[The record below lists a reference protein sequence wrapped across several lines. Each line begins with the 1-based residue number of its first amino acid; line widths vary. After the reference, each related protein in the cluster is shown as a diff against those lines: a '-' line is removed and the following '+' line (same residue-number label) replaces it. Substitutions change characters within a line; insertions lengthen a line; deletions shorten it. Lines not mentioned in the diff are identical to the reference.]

1 MRCFEEVDGMA
12 KKHSSLRKRERTA
25 LWLHIFFSFWGSI
38 CLIPFLL
45 VVVASFSND
54 LDLALYGYRL
64 IPLKVDLSAYKT
76 LAMDLSILVNAYKVT
91 IFVTVMATLLSLV
104 IMSLVAYVLVRKSG
118 SRFGKI
124 LTYFIYFPTLFSGG
138 LVPSYI
144 MNTKYLGMA
153 DNLWILILP
162 GLVSAMNV
170 FMIRTFIQQQPYS
183 LVEAAKLDGASEF
196 HVYLRIAMPLA
207 KPVLATVGFNLALAN
222 WNQWYSS
229 MIYIRSN
236 EKVTLQ
242 HLLQRMLMNF
252 NAILAQIEH
261 GIPGASIKDLPG
273 ESLRMAMLVIAIGPM
288 MFIFPFFQKYFVKG
302 MVLGSVKG

>member
-1 MRCFEEVDGMA
+1 M
-12 KKHSSLRKRERTA
+12 
-25 LWLHIFFSFWGSI
+25 
-38 CLIPFLL
+38 

-104 IMSLVAYVLVRKSG
+104 VMSLVAYVLVRKSG

>member
-1 MRCFEEVDGMA
+1 MARKFE
-12 KKHSSLRKRERTA
+12 SLKKRERTNP
-25 LWLHIFFSFWGSI
+25 WLHLFFSAWGVI
-38 CLIPFLL
+38 CLVPFLM

-64 IPLKVDLSAYKT
+64 IPLKVDFTAYKL
-76 LAMDLSILVNAYKVT
+76 LAEDMSILVNAYKVT
-91 IFVTVMATLLSLV
+91 IYVTFMATFLALIV
-104 IMSLVAYVLVRKSG
+104 MSLAAYVLVRKSG
-118 SRFGKI
+118 SKFGVI
-124 LTYFIYFPTLFSGG
+124 LTYFLYFPTLFSGG

-144 MNTKYLGMA
+144 MNTKYLGML

-196 HVYLRIAMPLA
+196 QVYLRIAMPLA

-222 WNQWYSS
+222 WNQWYNS
-229 MIYIRSN
+229 MVYIRSN
-236 EKVTLQ
+236 DKVTLQ
-242 HLLQRMLMNF
+242 HLLQRMMMNF
-252 NAILAQIEH
+252 NAILSQIEH
-261 GIPGASIKDLPG
+261 GLQGVSIKDIPG
-273 ESLRMAMLVIAIGPM
+273 ESMRMAMLVIAIGPM

>member
-1 MRCFEEVDGMA
+1 MA
-12 KKHSSLRKRERTA
+12 RKYESLRKRERTSP
-25 LWLHIFFSFWGSI
+25 WLHLFFILWGAI

-64 IPLKVDLSAYKT
+64 IPLKVDFTAYKM
-76 LAMDLSILVNAYKVT
+76 LAEDMSILVNAYKVT
-91 IFVTVMATLLSLV
+91 IYVTFMATFLSLIV
-104 IMSLVAYVLVRKSG
+104 MSLAAYVLVRKSG
-118 SRFGKI
+118 SKFGVI
-124 LTYFIYFPTLFSGG
+124 LTYFLYFPTLFSGG

-144 MNTKYLGMA
+144 MNTKYLGML

-196 HVYLRIAMPLA
+196 QVYLRIAMPLA
-207 KPVLATVGFNLALAN
+207 KPVLATVGFNLALSN
-222 WNQWYSS
+222 WNQWYNS

-236 EKVTLQ
+236 DKVTLQ
-242 HLLQRMLMNF
+242 HLLQRMMMNF
-252 NAILAQIEH
+252 NAILMQIEK
-261 GIPGASIKDLPG
+261 GLPGVSYKDIPG
-273 ESLRMAMLVIAIGPM
+273 ESMRMAMLVIAIGPM